1 MPPGIK
7 TTRPFV
13 VIAVAGLVVLGVR
26 LAWPT
31 VGVPLLIN
39 TTRSEPYGLYRL
51 QLHRFYSRGTLV
63 VFPVPAA
70 FESLVTER
78 GWLGKGVPLLK
89 AIGAVSGDRVCVFDD
104 VVTVNGMT
112 IGPVFRQ
119 DSNGRPLPSIRGCEV
134 VAEGHF
140 WPLSGYT
147 PNSFDGRYMGAQPLS
162 AILGEAIPVWTF

>member
-31 VGVPLLIN
+31 FGVPLLIN
-39 TTRSEPYGLYRL
+39 TTRSEPNGLYRL
-51 QLHRFYSRGTLV
+51 RPHRLYSRGTLV

-70 FESLVTER
+70 FEPLVTAR
-78 GWLGKGVPLLK
+78 RWLGKGLPLLK
-89 AIGAVSGDRVCVFDD
+89 TIGAVPGDRVCVSED
-104 VVTVNGMT
+104 VVTVNGET
-112 IGPVFRQ
+112 VGPVFSH
-119 DSNGRPLPSIRGCEV
+119 DSAGRSLPAIRGCEL

-140 WPLSGYT
+140 WPLSSYT